1 MKLDKETMKLEQ
13 DFIKSLERNYKESLN
28 AVQKEIAAT
37 YAKHGD
43 ILTPA
48 IMNKFDRFKKLE
60 ANIAKE
66 LKTLEANKESII
78 KEYLYGVYDLN
89 YTGTAEFLTNKGVST
104 SFGVLNKKAIKETL
118 LTPLDQIALEDNA
131 ARVLTSIRRSLAQG
145 ITQGLSVRDMAKLV
159 DKDLET
165 NANNAVKIV
174 RTETTRVL
182 NTARQDAITKAQGD
196 GVVVK
201 KRWVATPDS
210 RTRDSHA
217 MLDGEVVDED
227 KPFSNGLMY
236 PGDPSGEASEVI
248 NCRCAMASEIFIDGK
263 KV

>member
-1 MKLDKETMKLEQ
+1 MKLEQ
-13 DFIKSLERNYKESLN
+13 EFIKSLERNYKESLG

-37 YAKHGD
+37 YAKYGD

-48 IMNKFDRFKKLE
+48 IMNKFDRLKKLE

-78 KEYLYGVYDLN
+78 KEYLYSVYDLN
-89 YTGTAEFLTNKGVST
+89 YTGTAEFLTSKGVST

-159 DKDLET
+159 DNDLET
-165 NANNAVKIV
+165 NANNAVRIV

-201 KRWVATPDS
+201 KRWVATSDS

-217 MLDGEVVDED
+217 IIDGEVVDED

-263 KV
+263 KI